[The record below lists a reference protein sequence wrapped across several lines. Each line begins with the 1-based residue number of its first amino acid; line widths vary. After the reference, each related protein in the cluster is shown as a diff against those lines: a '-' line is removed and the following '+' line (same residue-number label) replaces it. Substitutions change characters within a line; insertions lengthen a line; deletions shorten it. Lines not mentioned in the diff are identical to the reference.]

1 MIGQNGESCFTCDP
15 RPRIGQGSARIGHC
29 TAGKLLGFY
38 YCLRLNNDGL
48 FIDIK
53 NFTENIG
60 AFSFNNMEEM
70 HVPYNFPVL
79 FFQKHMDDM

>member
-1 MIGQNGESCFTCDP
+1 MIGQNGESCFSSDL
-15 RPRIGQGSARIGHC
+15 RPRIGHC

-38 YCLRLNNDGL
+38 YCLRLNNGGL
-48 FIDIK
+48 IIVK
-53 NFTENIG
+53 NFTGNIG
-60 AFSFNNMEEM
+60 AFSLHMEEM